1 MSALAPFERATDPPS
16 AAAPTSAGAGPVIPA
31 SSGPVRSAPASAAP
45 ASGVPAAVPARRLL
59 VHGLSEATATFLL
72 TASLQAFGALVIA
85 PGLDGFA
92 ATLAAAV
99 AVFVG
104 IAAIVLSPL
113 GRISGAHMNPAVTLA
128 FLLHRTLTARDAAAY
143 VTGQAVG
150 AVAATALVAALMPE
164 AFAASGRMLVSPA
177 DGLSDPAVFGLEFAA
192 TGLLVL
198 ALFAMTS
205 RPAFA
210 RWTFAMKAGYFL
222 AATLVLR
229 DATGAGLNPLRAFAP
244 AVIAGEFDRVTLYA
258 GASLLGAAA
267 AALACGLVPR
277 LPRPLHHHLGPP
289 RHHAFV
295 AMARRILHRATG
307 RPAGGAA

>member
-1 MSALAPFERATDPPS
+1 MSALAPSQGSGKPAT
-16 AAAPTSAGAGPVIPA
+16 AAAGPPA
-31 SSGPVRSAPASAAP
+31 RS
-45 ASGVPAAVPARRLL
+45 VAVPARRLL

-85 PGLDGFA
+85 PDLDGFA
-92 ATLAAAV
+92 ATLAAGV
-99 AVFVG
+99 AVFVA
-104 IAAIVLSPL
+104 IAAVVLSPL

-128 FLLHRTLTARDAAAY
+128 FLLHRTLTPRDAAAY
-143 VTGQAVG
+143 VVGQAVG
-150 AVAATALVAALMPE
+150 AVVATSLVASLLPD
-164 AFAASGRMLVSPA
+164 AFAASGRMLVQPA

-205 RPAFA
+205 HPAFA

-258 GASLLGAAA
+258 AASLLGACV
-267 AALACGLVPR
+267 AALACGVLPKA
-277 LPRPLHHHLGPP
+277 PRPLHHHLGPP

>member
-1 MSALAPFERATDPPS
+1 MSALSPLERADDRP
-16 AAAPTSAGAGPVIPA
+16 AAAPPA
-31 SSGPVRSAPASAAP
+31 
-45 ASGVPAAVPARRLL
+45 ASGVPAIPAAPDRAAPVPASAVVPARRLL
-59 VHGLSEATATFLL
+59 VHGLSEAAATFLL

-92 ATLAAAV
+92 ATVAAAC
-99 AVFVG
+99 AVFVA
-104 IAAIVLSPL
+104 IALVVLSPL

-150 AVAATALVAALMPE
+150 AVAATAFVATLMPE
-164 AFAASGRMLVSPA
+164 AFAASGRMLVAPA
-177 DGLSDPAVFGLEFAA
+177 GGLSDPAVFGLEFAA

-205 RPAFA
+205 HPAFA

-222 AATLVLR
+222 MATLILR

-258 GASLLGAAA
+258 GASLLGAAT

-295 AMARRILHRATG
+295 AMARRILNRATG